1 MARRNYR
8 LVINSQFNPFS
19 YEELMAPVL
28 MATQAHQQL
37 ENEYGNLAAQANELY
52 RKLNAERD
60 KKSVATYN
68 SYMSALDSLASQ
80 LASKGLD
87 QSSRRNAISANTN
100 YHKHIIPIIEG
111 YNRRA
116 TDVKAQQ
123 DMIAKDPTHFYARYA
138 KDLSI
143 DDYVDDQ
150 TLDVLTENY
159 SGALLTKQSATAA
172 ANILRD
178 NRKNGGLRRMGLP
191 YYWEQE
197 FANGKTEEQV
207 VQAIMSKHPDDPF
220 LASVLDTVMKNSGIA
235 KWSTINGNTND
246 PTYQRALDYA
256 KEGLYAA
263 IGGKTWKQFT
273 DQFGMQLGLL
283 KQRQSGSGS
292 GTDYQYRGMQSNP
305 NYLYSTDKNNI
316 DVLRRAVDKK
326 WIEKGKDGKWHLT
339 PEGQKNKYL
348 QEIPGVSSF
357 GDIIFGKDRARIK
370 KALEEKGIKLP
381 NSEKIFGDPTRIGLK
396 PEVFDELLNDALQDY
411 EEFADTDAYREVAH
425 DLYLN
430 PAQQKAWKER
440 LAEHNLSRVT
450 YKGKGVGY
458 ERSSAH
464 KTTDLEY
471 DNGDDIN
478 WDDMT
483 PTRIRTTR
491 YGNTV
496 LLQDKTG
503 RTAEFEIPTNVN
515 QTFEQPIAKSIRDYY
530 DLIDLANS
538 GRKPVYE
545 RDNNGNVSFKR
556 GDDGKYMTEDAEAT
570 ANERAAI
577 YAAADNA
584 YTPANNYFLN
594 IGGTWG
600 VVPNDFQ
607 AGMTPTDT
615 YNSISPWQIR
625 QGLAGDDNNEE

>member
-37 ENEYGNLAAQANELY
+37 ENEYGNLATQANELY

-138 KDLSI
+138 KDLSV

-305 NYLYSTDKNNI
+305 NYLYSTDRLDELRNWEKNGWI
-316 DVLRRAVDKK
+316 KK
-326 WIEKGKDGKWHLT
+326 GDDGKYHVTNEGKKHMTAGKSKVMMSPTGQYSIGQTAEQELT
-339 PEGQKNKYL
+339 
-348 QEIPGVSSF
+348 SF
-357 GDIIFGKDRARIK
+357 GLFIKSGRRGKENDDE
-370 KALEEKGIKLP
+370 ALQ
-381 NSEKIFGDPTRIGLK
+381 NA
-396 PEVFDELLNDALQDY
+396 LNDY
-411 EEFADTDAYREVAH
+411 EDFADTDAYREVVH

-430 PAQQKAWKER
+430 PAQQAAWKDR
-440 LAEHNLSRVT
+440 LGEKRLSRAE
-450 YKGKGVGY
+450 YLGKGKGYRIG
-458 ERSSAH
+458 SAANPDELEDIDW
-464 KTTDLEY
+464 KTV
-471 DNGDDIN
+471 
-478 WDDMT
+478 T
-483 PTRIRTTR
+483 PTRIRTSR
-491 YGNTV
+491 YGNTI
-496 LLQDKTG
+496 LLQDKEG
-503 RTAEFEIPTNVN
+503 NRFEYMLPTNVN

-538 GRKPVYE
+538 RRKPVYE

-615 YNSISPWQIR
+615 YNSISPWQIW